1 MISTYQRSIVQV
13 ICIGGLPCNN
23 EGMKSAESS
32 TSSLKV
38 EIYSPE
44 TGMWEDCEDMPEEFK
59 GLATVRDVTVALHKQ
74 KLYAFHNHS
83 GMVASFDTGSKRW
96 SKVKTL
102 RPPGE
107 GAQYGYLVVENGE
120 LLLIGV
126 TYEDNRFA
134 FKAWR
139 VDETSME
146 CIGTPQP
153 VMCHFVEPTSR
164 KSKTSKMKSNVVTT
178 TTTTTTTPII
188 NDDDLNLCKKN
199 VHHGVDDNN
208 CDQSD
213 RGTQI
218 ASIWPRLHLEA
229 NLFITVGSRIY
240 KFASLLRQWV
250 V

>member
-1 MISTYQRSIVQV
+1 MDSSNQRSIVQV

-23 EGMKSAESS
+23 EGTNSEESS
-32 TSSLKV
+32 TSSSLKV

-44 TGMWEDCEDMPEEFK
+44 TGMWEDCEDLPEEFK

-83 GMVASFDTGSKRW
+83 GMVTSFDTGSKRW

-107 GAQYGYLVVENGE
+107 EGGAQYGYLVVEDGE

-126 TYEDNRFA
+126 AYEDSRFA

-153 VMCHFVEPTSR
+153 VICHFVEPASG
-164 KSKTSKMKSNVVTT
+164 KSKKTSKIKSEVVTT
-178 TTTTTTTPII
+178 TTTRII
-188 NDDDLNLCKKN
+188 NDDELTPCKKSF
-199 VHHGVDDNN
+199 HHGVDDTN

-218 ASIWPRLHLEA
+218 ASIWPRLLQLEA
-229 NLFITVGSRIY
+229 NLVTVGSRIY
-240 KFASLLRQWV
+240 KLSSLLRQWV

>member
-1 MISTYQRSIVQV
+1 
-13 ICIGGLPCNN
+13 
-23 EGMKSAESS
+23 
-32 TSSLKV
+32 
-38 EIYSPE
+38 
-44 TGMWEDCEDMPEEFK
+44 MWEDCEDMPEEFK

-107 GAQYGYLVVENGE
+107 GTQYGYLVVENGE

-139 VDETSME
+139 VDETSLE

-153 VMCHFVEPTSR
+153 VMCHFVDPTSR
-164 KSKTSKMKSNVVTT
+164 KSKTLKIKSEVV
-178 TTTTTTTPII
+178 TTTTPII

-218 ASIWPRLHLEA
+218 ASIWPRLHLEE
-229 NLFITVGSRIY
+229 NLFTVGSRIY